1 MIDFDKLER
10 ETSRLGLQY
19 LEAHPFPHIVI
30 DNFLLPEVAEQAYRQ
45 FPPLEKMD
53 ALKDIRQVKAQ
64 DPAIHKFEAVFQDI
78 ILKHLN
84 SERFLRFVSNLT
96 GIHNLFAD
104 PQLYAAGLAQG
115 GNGSFLNVHIDNS
128 SHPKQPWYRRV
139 NILVYLNKHWTEQ
152 KGGHIEFWDEQMEKS
167 TAILPVFN
175 RAVLFTVSPQSWHG
189 YRKVVTPDGDTRKS
203 INLYYFTK
211 ESPTGEDYY
220 NVTSFRARPG
230 ETFNRLIYPI
240 DNKLRALYRALRP
253 NKDAHAVLFEGKT
266 EIEKKRA
273 AKK

>member
-1 MIDFDKLER
+1 MIDFEKIERDLPKLQQKYR
-10 ETSRLGLQY
+10 E
-19 LEAHPFPHIVI
+19 AFPFSHIVL
-30 DNFLLPEVAEQAYRQ
+30 DGFLLPEVAEQAFRQ
-45 FPPLEKMD
+45 FPLLETMD
-53 ALKDIRQVKAQ
+53 ALKDMRQVKAQ
-64 DPAIHKFEAVFQDI
+64 DPAIHKFDPVFSEI
-78 ILKHLN
+78 VFNNLN
-84 SERFLRFVSNLT
+84 SERFVRFVSNLS
-96 GIHNLFAD
+96 GIKNLFPD

-139 NILVYLNKHWTEQ
+139 NILVYLNKNWNDQ
-152 KGGHIEFWDEQMEKS
+152 KGGHIEFWDEKMKRN

-175 RAVLFTVSPQSWHG
+175 RAVLFTVSPKSWHG

-230 ETFNRLIYPI
+230 EFFNRLIYPI
-240 DNKLRALYRALRP
+240 DNRLRTLYRMLRP
-253 NKDAHAVLFEGKT
+253 NKDSHAVLYEEKQRKAGK
-266 EIEKKRA
+266 KA
-273 AKK
+273 